1 MNNNY
6 GEIRTTN
13 DLRKLQ
19 EQANL
24 TNEIAVGIAH
34 NRKMYKLENDV
45 AKEIKKEE
53 AIEILGLTEE
63 QFFEVLATRGH
74 KKFNDPKPEIV
85 EVKEEPKQDEQVEEV
100 KVVEQ
105 VEPKV
110 EEPKEEDKHVCTCQH
125 FEKAFNPDNQLMV
138 ILENKLEEIKN
149 LLIDKSLET
158 NESTKELILAVKEEI
173 KDLKELLNQNINLNK
188 AVLKELLVDVDNL
201 ESK

>member
-6 GEIRTTN
+6 GEIKTTT

-24 TNEIAVGIAH
+24 SNEVAVGIGH
-34 NRKMYKLENDV
+34 NRKLYKLVNDV

-63 QFFEVLATRGH
+63 QFLEVLATRGH
-74 KKFNDPKPEIV
+74 KKFNEPKPEI
-85 EVKEEPKQDEQVEEV
+85 KEESKQDEQVEEV
-100 KVVEQ
+100 KVVE
-105 VEPKV
+105 
-110 EEPKEEDKHVCTCQH
+110 DKHTCNCQH
-125 FEKAFNPDNQLMV
+125 FEEAFNSDNQLMV